1 MIPFIKPEM
10 PPVWSYLPDLIK
22 VHLSGQYSNGGQM
35 IRRLESQLAKVV
47 VANEVVCVSNATVG
61 LEVAIKATI
70 GRGNGTKQIAVP
82 AYTFPAT
89 VNAIVNCGYKPY
101 YLDIH
106 YGPNVSEEI
115 NLLAD
120 FSKVRN
126 ERPKDV
132 VAFMP
137 VASFG
142 KRIPLSYLKSAREVF
157 GKIIVDAAPGII
169 ANSFLN
175 MFSDAVVYS
184 LHATKSVPC
193 GEGGFISF
201 NDRDYARN
209 ARLLI
214 NFGLE
219 NGSPKISA
227 ESGGTNGKMSEISA
241 CIALASLR
249 RLPSIVEKK
258 LNLLSRVKTLDYSDG
273 WRLQY
278 TSELA
283 HLMLARVENSHKT
296 LTKMKEMGVECKI
309 YYRPLTTM
317 GVPNSWK
324 AFNELICLPWYSKL
338 TNKEIE
344 QIKEVLTKSQ
354 A

>member
-1 MIPFIKPEM
+1 MIQFVKPEM

-22 VHLSGQYSNGGQM
+22 VHLSGQFSNGGKM
-35 IRRLESQLAKVV
+35 VRRLESELAKVV
-47 VANEVVCVSNATVG
+47 CTKEVVCVSNATVG
-61 LEVAIKATI
+61 LEVAIKSVL
-70 GRGNGTKQIAVP
+70 GKGNGTKQIAVP
-82 AYTFPAT
+82 AFTFPAT
-89 VNAIVNCGYKPY
+89 INAIVNCGYKPY

-106 YGPNVSEEI
+106 YGPNVNDSI

-120 FSKVRN
+120 FSKVAS

-142 KRIPLSYLKSAREVF
+142 KRIPLEYLKSARKIF
-157 GKIIVDAAPGII
+157 SKIIVDAAPGIFS
-169 ANSFLN
+169 NSCLT
-175 MFSDAVVYS
+175 MYSDAVVFS
-184 LHATKSVPC
+184 MHATKGVPC
-193 GEGGFISF
+193 GEGGFIAF
-201 NDRDYARN
+201 DDQDFARN

-219 NGSPKISA
+219 NGVPKILA
-227 ESGGTNGKMSEISA
+227 EGGGTNAKLSEISA
-241 CIALASLR
+241 CVGLASLKR
-249 RLPSIVEKK
+249 MGVILARKK
-258 LNLLSRVKTLDYSDG
+258 DHLAKIKDLDYSDS
-273 WRLQY
+273 WRVQY
-278 TSELA
+278 TSELD
-283 HLMLARVENSHKT
+283 HLLLACVTSSHKT
-296 LTKMKEMGVECKI
+296 LAKMKEMGVECKI
-309 YYRPLTTM
+309 YYRPLTVQ

-324 AFNELICLPWYSKL
+324 AFNELICIPWYSKL